1 VEAPSRIEMASEKS
15 GETSTQVRERVIRAR
30 QIAYERFS
38 DCSWKLNS
46 HIPPRELRTR
56 FKAEKSGMAFL
67 HSELDS
73 EKLSARAFHKVL
85 RLAWSIAD
93 QQGHVIP
100 LKADVERAYHLR
112 EGLELFQ

>member
-1 VEAPSRIEMASEKS
+1 
-15 GETSTQVRERVIRAR
+15 
-30 QIAYERFS
+30 
-38 DCSWKLNS
+38 
-46 HIPPRELRTR
+46 
-56 FKAEKSGMAFL
+56 MAFL

-85 RLAWSIAD
+85 RLAWSVAD

-100 LKADVERAYHLR
+100 LKADVEMAYHLR